1 MISGDSTRGDT
12 DWFDC
17 GVDQSCKIFSE
28 KKNWYGAEAACNA
41 AYGHL
46 ASIVSQT
53 NDRDKITLAARVG
66 AFYMK
71 DRYLLTVNAA
81 MGWLCV

>member
-1 MISGDSTRGDT
+1 MIPADSTRGDT

-17 GVDQSCKIFSE
+17 GTDHSCKIFSE
-28 KKNWYGAEAACNA
+28 KKNWHDAEAACNA
-41 AYGHL
+41 AFGHL

-53 NDRDKITLAARVG
+53 NDRDKITLAARVC

-71 DRYLLTVNAA
+71 DRYLSILNAA
-81 MGWLCV
+81 TG